1 MSRQIGLINRR
12 FGAAFRAERSVDE
25 AADLERLMR
34 RPIKAVL
41 FEGSSFQLLEFGDPT
56 AAAAA
61 KADGTPAPRAAAAS
75 DARE

>member
-1 MSRQIGLINRR
+1 MIYLNLRGQGLPRP
-12 FGAAFRAERSVDE
+12 GEE
-25 AADLERLMR
+25 